1 MPVASYKVTASV
13 ILQNQSTKIQNQQL
27 ATALRTGL
35 NSFKHLWVV
44 LEGEWKPM
52 GEGIHLSSSDFTLA
66 STL

>member
-35 NSFKHLWVV
+35 NSFKHLWERGYTLVHQI
-44 LEGEWKPM
+44 LPLQA
-52 GEGIHLSSSDFTLA
+52 LSSNSLTQCL
-66 STL
+66 